1 MPIVDA
7 DTHIDETEATW
18 EYCEPDER
26 GLMPITV
33 TPPAA
38 QSFVPGDARP
48 HQLWMYAGEFRLRRH
63 RDDRRTG
70 TTRTTRELLDVPAR
84 LRQMDKL
91 GVDIQVIY
99 PTMFLSAPSTRP
111 EVELA
116 LCRSYNR
123 WLARATEHSQGRL
136 RWIALLPTM
145 SIEAAVREVQF
156 ARDNGACG
164 LHKRGIECGE
174 RVASDPYFHPIY
186 EEAERCDLPICIH
199 TGNGDPSHPD
209 TTATFRTAPQRTS
222 LPVLAAFSSLVID
235 AIPDK
240 FPMLR
245 FGFIEAGASW
255 IPYLIHDLQAKA
267 TRQSSIGMS
276 LRDDLLRSSR
286 FYVTCDTLD
295 DLPYILGYGAE
306 DNLMV
311 GSDYGHADQ
320 SAEIDAPRNILRMAE
335 DGRISQAAA
344 EKIVN
349 TNARRFYGL

>member
-1 MPIVDA
+1 MRIVDA
-7 DTHIDETEATW
+7 DTHVDETERTW
-18 EYCEPDER
+18 MYGQDDEA
-26 GLMPITV
+26 GYMPSTL

-63 RDDRRTG
+63 RDDARTS
-70 TTRTTRELLDVPAR
+70 TTKATRELLDVPAR
-84 LRQMDKL
+84 LRQMDDL
-91 GVDIQVIY
+91 GVDVQVLY
-99 PTMFLSAPSTRP
+99 PTFFLTSPSARP

-123 WLARATEHSQGRL
+123 WLAELTREAHGRL
-136 RWIALLPTM
+136 RWVAMLPLM
-145 SIEAAVREVQF
+145 SIDRAIEEIRF
-156 ARDNGACG
+156 ARENGACG
-164 LHKRGIECGE
+164 LLKKGIECGD
-174 RVASDPYFHPIY
+174 RVASDPYFHAVY
-186 EEAERCDLPICIH
+186 EEAERADLPICIH
-199 TGNGDPSHPD
+199 TGNGDPGKPD
-209 TTATFRTAPQRTS
+209 TTATFRTAPQRVS

-235 AIPDK
+235 GVPDL
-240 FPMLR
+240 FPRLR

-267 TRQSSIGMS
+267 TRQNSIKLN
-276 LRDDLLRSSR
+276 LREDLLRASR

-295 DLPYILGYGAE
+295 DLPYILSYGAE

-335 DGRISQAAA
+335 AGRISPHIA
-344 EKIVN
+344 EKIVD